1 MKVLKFGAVWCSG
14 CLVMR
19 PRWQKI
25 ETDMP
30 DLETEYYDFDKD
42 KEKVKEFKI
51 SDGKLPVFVFVD
63 KKGKELVRVS
73 GEVAKKKLIELIEKH
88 KDK

>member
-1 MKVLKFGAVWCSG
+1 
-14 CLVMR
+14 MR
-19 PRWQKI
+19 PRWQEI
-25 ETDMP
+25 ETEMP
-30 DLETEYYDFDKD
+30 ELKTEYYDFDKD
-42 KEKVKEFKI
+42 KQKVKEFKI

-73 GEVAKKKLIELIEKH
+73 GERGKEELVELIEKH